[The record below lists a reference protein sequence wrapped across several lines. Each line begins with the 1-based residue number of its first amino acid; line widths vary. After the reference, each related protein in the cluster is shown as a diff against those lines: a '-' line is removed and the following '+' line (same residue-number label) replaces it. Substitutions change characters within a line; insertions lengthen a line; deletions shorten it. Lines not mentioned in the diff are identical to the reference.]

1 MNRRSAAY
9 VLLALAAAVFWWRQR
24 VAAGATSLS
33 DAVVAQYKDLLG
45 MVKPAQINERTLAD
59 GIPDAA
65 NALNSAGLAGYLTG
79 AEGTFIIAPPGELA
93 GAITASKTPVLPAP
107 AKKQTTTQYYYWP
120 GFGTASSS
128 LPFWSEKKLQWPV
141 LKTREA

>member
-1 MNRRSAAY
+1 MNRRAAAY

-33 DAVVAQYKDLLG
+33 DAVVAQYKELLG

-79 AEGTFIIAPPGELA
+79 AEGTFILAPPGELA
-93 GAITASKTPVLPAP
+93 GAITASKTPVLPSAP
-107 AKKQTTTQYYYWP
+107 APEMTPKSYLYAPP
-120 GFGTASSS
+120 GL
-128 LPFWSEKKLQWPV
+128 LPFWSSKRLQWPI
-141 LKTREA
+141 LDRRY